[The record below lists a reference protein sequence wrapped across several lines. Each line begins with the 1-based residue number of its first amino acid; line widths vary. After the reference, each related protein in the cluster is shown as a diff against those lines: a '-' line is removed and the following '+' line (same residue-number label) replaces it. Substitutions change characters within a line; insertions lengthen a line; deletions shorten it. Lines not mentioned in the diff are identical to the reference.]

1 MNTSKS
7 KRSEKEV
14 QEWMVAKLSN
24 LLNMKPSEISVTAA
38 ITRYGVDSVRL
49 VEVAA
54 DLEKWL
60 GRKIDDEVLQ
70 DHPDIQSLAKH
81 LAAAS

>member
-1 MNTSKS
+1 MNTAKGG
-7 KRSEKEV
+7 RSEQEI
-14 QEWMVAKLSN
+14 QEWMVAKLST
-24 LLNMKPSEISVTAA
+24 LLNMKSEAINVRTP

-60 GRKIDDEVLQ
+60 GRKVDDEVLQ

-81 LAAAS
+81 LAASS